1 MLIFARLPSRRAS
14 LQAAPEPN
22 SPYRLVLQTVQDG
35 VDAGVFVVR
44 PGFGVEEM
52 AYGVWV
58 MAHGMAMLQQT
69 HLQQIQA
76 DFEAHDRRVLAVF
89 VHGLAHD

>member
-1 MLIFARLPSRRAS
+1 MVEKHALSTVK
-14 LQAAPEPN
+14 
-22 SPYRLVLQTVQDG
+22 LVAEG
-35 VDAGVFVVR
+35 VDAGAFVVR

-69 HLQQIQA
+69 HLQQFQA
-76 DFEAHDRRVLAVF
+76 DFEAHDRQVLETF
-89 VHGLAHD
+89 VHGLGHD